1 MSKLALYRKY
11 RSADLSNI
19 VGQEHITKTLE
30 ASLKNGQIS
39 HAYLFSGPRGV
50 GKTSLARILA
60 RRVNDIDKDK
70 DINNYLDIVEIDAA
84 SNRGI
89 DDVRS
94 LREKL
99 NSSPTQLKYKVI
111 IIDEVHM
118 LTREAFNALLKTLE
132 EPPSHVVFVL
142 ATTESHKLPDTIIS
156 RTQHYQFRPFT
167 EEQIVGH
174 LKQICNSE
182 NIKAQKEGLQAIASL
197 ANGGMR
203 DAIGMLDQLAVLGED
218 LDEDTV
224 QRLIGLSS
232 SSQLNVIYNN
242 LLSGD
247 KKKALESVSNLTV
260 EGIEPNMLCLQ
271 LQRYFRNKL
280 IEINNPSD
288 EKKHVLSLE
297 MLLEASER
305 NKYSPN
311 KTLPLEIAI
320 IKIANIFSAN
330 NSHIEKEHSAP
341 ENDNVSI
348 FEAPTIEPQDSA
360 NNSESNIATKDD
372 PNKLAKGLSL
382 IKERNNSLYALLR
395 SGNATLKGD
404 KLVVE
409 CRFNFHKQ
417 RIEEPRNRETIE
429 KIMSK
434 VCQKPIILKC
444 NLSSK
449 PDKKVDT
456 EKEVI
461 SSAMAIL
468 GGELVDG

>member
-1 MSKLALYRKY
+1 VSKLALYRKY

-167 EEQIVGH
+167 EEQIVNH
-174 LKQICNSE
+174 LKQICDSE

-232 SSQLNVIYNN
+232 SAQLNVIYNN

-247 KKKALESVSNLTV
+247 KKKALESVSNLAV

-330 NSHIEKEHSAP
+330 NSHIEKEHSAT
-341 ENDNVSI
+341 ENDNVSS
-348 FEAPTIEPQDSA
+348 FEAPKIEPQDSA

-404 KLVVE
+404 KLMVE

>member
-167 EEQIVGH
+167 EEQIVNH
-174 LKQICNSE
+174 LKQICDSE

-232 SSQLNVIYNN
+232 SAQLNVIYNN

-247 KKKALESVSNLTV
+247 KKKALESVSNLAV

-330 NSHIEKEHSAP
+330 NSHIEKEHSAT
-341 ENDNVSI
+341 ENDNVSS
-348 FEAPTIEPQDSA
+348 FEAPKIEPQDSA

-404 KLVVE
+404 KLMVE